1 MENKSDK
8 NLYVITPEMVVIS
21 AFHNAFPQYDD
32 KGLVNKIK
40 NRQRIKESINFFDM
54 DNMCKILSIMGPKSK
69 VYCDLNFN
77 NLLKYLRRDWKF
89 YRNNKTGINEEV
101 FTELSRN
108 KITEIYDTY
117 NPYIR
122 NAMERA
128 IKINAIIKQKQAGK
142 KKVKNAKDI
151 KFDVDTNKGLEK

>member
-1 MENKSDK
+1 M
-8 NLYVITPEMVVIS
+8 
-21 AFHNAFPQYDD
+21 
-32 KGLVNKIK
+32 
-40 NRQRIKESINFFDM
+40 
-54 DNMCKILSIMGPKSK
+54 
-69 VYCDLNFN
+69 NFN

-128 IKINAIIKQKQAGK
+128 IKINDSIKRKQAYEEK
-142 KKVKNAKDI
+142 IKNAKDI